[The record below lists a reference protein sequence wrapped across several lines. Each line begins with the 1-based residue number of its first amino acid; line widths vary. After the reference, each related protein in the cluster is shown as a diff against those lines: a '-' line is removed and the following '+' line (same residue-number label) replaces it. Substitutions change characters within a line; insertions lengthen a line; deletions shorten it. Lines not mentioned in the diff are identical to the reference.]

1 MLIEYILLN
10 YEMLIFILLLLIIIC
25 GSLLLFLQSRFISE
39 TKNNIEKL
47 SGFLKKNNIE
57 LANYL
62 NNLSDNL
69 ENNKS
74 NFMDL
79 SNKINNLEK
88 EITRMI
94 NVKGND
100 DMLSLAIDLARKGE
114 NKDFIKE
121 KTGLNDDE
129 IDTIYTYHRN
139 LKSD

>member
-10 YEMLIFILLLLIIIC
+10 YEILVFILLLLIIIC
-25 GSLLLFLQSRFISE
+25 GSALLFLQSKFIAD
-39 TKNNIEKL
+39 TKDNIEKL

-62 NNLSDNL
+62 NNLSENL

-79 SNKINNLEK
+79 SIKIQNLEK

-94 NVKGND
+94 NVKGNE

-114 NKDFIKE
+114 NKDIIKE

-139 LKSD
+139 LKSN